1 MSPTPLEDQVH
12 DALHRTADPLQRAPF
27 TVTDVRTRAR
37 RIQRRRAAV
46 AGAAV
51 AAVLA
56 IAIPLGTGVVGPTP
70 RSDVPPATEPP
81 APRVTGTVR
90 IDPLTAPV
98 GAELAVP
105 LINVD
110 DQTLTVDGET
120 VDLPRRY
127 DQLTPYADG
136 WLGITFVDP
145 RDEGALG
152 VEVLG
157 PDFEVLDTAAPSSHL
172 AVSADGT
179 RIAYAWYDRDHWT
192 LVELDRDG
200 GSEDRWTALP
210 PGQQDARVRP
220 VGFLPGDALLAA
232 TTDPVTG
239 SESAVVVGPD
249 GSTEPLPGSL
259 RVGSASE
266 VNGLFSVQTRFTGD
280 GSCWAVRDAGAGGSE
295 VWKTCDHSLLGFSP
309 DGRHLLGF
317 TDYLTPD
324 GSPTLAVLDAASGE
338 RVLDFELVGARTG
351 VVGINPEVAWE
362 DDDTLVAT
370 LVTGNRQYVVRLGL
384 DGTVER
390 VGGEAVDV
398 EPGDRALTFAAPG
411 VLQR

>member
-27 TVTDVRTRAR
+27 TVTDVRTHAR
-37 RIQRRRAAV
+37 RIQRRRAVV

-56 IAIPLGTGVVGPTP
+56 IAIPVGAGVVGPSP

-81 APRVTGTVR
+81 APRITGTVR

-110 DQTLTVDGET
+110 DESLTVDGET

-127 DQLTPYADG
+127 DQLTPYVEGWIGIAFTDDG
-136 WLGITFVDP
+136 GGRV
-145 RDEGALG
+145 AQ
-152 VEVLG
+152 VLD
-157 PDFEVLDTAAPSSHL
+157 PDFRVLDEAAPSSAM
-172 AVSADGT
+172 AVSPDGS
-179 RIAYAWYDRDHWT
+179 RLAWAWYDGSRWIVVDR
-192 LVELDRDG
+192 DRDG
-200 GSEDRWTALP
+200 GREERWTELP
-210 PGQQDARVRP
+210 TSPPDARVRP
-220 VGFLPGDALLAA
+220 VGFLPGDALLLG
-232 TTDPVTG
+232 TTDPATG
-239 SESAVVVGPD
+239 RESASVIGPD
-249 GSTEPLPGSL
+249 GSRTPLPGSL

-266 VNGLFSVQTRFTGD
+266 VSGLYSVQTRFTGD
-280 GSCWAVRDAGAGGSE
+280 GSCWEVRDAGAGGAE
-295 VWKTCDHSLLGFSP
+295 VWQTCGYSLLGFSP

-324 GSPTLAVLDAASGE
+324 GSPTMAVLDAATGE
-338 RVLDFELVGARTG
+338 PVVDFELVGARTG

-362 DDDTLVAT
+362 DDDNVAAT

-390 VGGEAVDV
+390 VGGEAVDLR
-398 EPGDRALTFAAPG
+398 PGQVALKLAAPG
-411 VLQR
+411 DPPG